1 MWFKLSFAYNRHS
14 FILQAH
20 QSAKDYT
27 DSCPLYHDLVI
38 LVPGD
43 AEGTRAFHG
52 QLVMQSQATTSSA
65 PSSQTVTVIGEQ
77 GQHKQD
83 DCAEDLSPVG
93 MALDSGDMDQGS
105 LHEGGGTG
113 SGI

>member
-1 MWFKLSFAYNRHS
+1 MWFKLSFAYNCYG

-27 DSCPLYHDLVI
+27 DGCPLYHDLVI
-38 LVPGD
+38 LVPGN
-43 AEGTRAFHG
+43 AKGTRAFHG

-65 PSSQTVTVIGEQ
+65 PSSQTVTVTGEQ
-77 GQHKQD
+77 DQDKQD
-83 DCAEDLSPVG
+83 DRAEDSSPVG

-105 LHEGGGTG
+105 LREGGGTG